1 MSPSPLAAGCP
12 LLLSPSACS
21 PMTVISSGDAAA
33 QPPAPRSPGPDT
45 AAGPPEWVSG
55 TGTLALAAP
64 QPPCP
69 SWQGSSAQDAA
80 RSTTTLL
87 TYRAD
92 GSTQPRA
99 VRKTPL
105 PGVKCGG
112 PLHAKSFESVSG
124 RPRRPSCE
132 IKIPPEGDTKTGSG
146 SQAAAAPLLRPRSP
160 GGTEDVPGPRVG
172 LGARL
177 GTANALSSRLYP
189 GRADGR
195 WGGLSGPGTAGAQCH
210 VFTAGCPARRVSVER
225 PQKWLWPRDGVLGLW
240 GWPPGLGV
248 GGPAGAAA
256 RLTVIPVA
264 AEVHLDGQGAVGAR
278 LVLAAVIWG
287 RDAVGS
293 TGDQESV
300 MG

>member
-1 MSPSPLAAGCP
+1 
-12 LLLSPSACS
+12 
-21 PMTVISSGDAAA
+21 MTVISSGDAAA
-33 QPPAPRSPGPDT
+33 RPPAPRSPGPDA

-99 VRKTPL
+99 IRKTPL

-112 PLHAKSFESVSG
+112 PLRAKSFESVSG

-160 GGTEDVPGPRVG
+160 GGTEDVPGLRVG

-177 GTANALSSRLYP
+177 GTTNALSSRLYP

-195 WGGLSGPGTAGAQCH
+195 WGGAL
-210 VFTAGCPARRVSVER
+210 R
-225 PQKWLWPRDGVLGLW
+225 PRDSRGSVSRLHSRVPCTKGVRGAAPEAAVAPGW
-240 GWPPGLGV
+240 GAGSL
-248 GGPAGAAA
+248 GAAA
-256 RLTVIPVA
+256 GPRS
-264 AEVHLDGQGAVGAR
+264 GGACR
-278 LVLAAVIWG
+278 S
-287 RDAVGS
+287 GS
-293 TGDQESV
+293 TPYCNTSGRRGSP
-300 MG
+300 